1 MKIVYSAFRG
11 HFSDSPR
18 AIYEALLAQGVDATH
33 TWLSA
38 PHLQSTFPAD
48 VDTIE
53 FGTPESI
60 AALEAADIVVS
71 NDHIPL
77 DWEKRPGTTYL
88 QTWHGTPLKRIHN
101 DVLWAPEG
109 RLAYLE
115 QDIARWDLLLS
126 PNRASTERLRR
137 AFGFTGPIHETGL
150 PRNDLLNSPQRE
162 QVRAAVRA
170 DLGIGDDQTV
180 VLYTPTWRDDL
191 VFEKTGP
198 RDFEFPVDL
207 DDFAERLGT
216 DHVLLL
222 RLHNMVMDR
231 LEIAEGSVVRDVCGH
246 PDIRDLYLAADLM
259 VTDYSST
266 MFDFAITGKPLLFF
280 TYDLEY
286 FRDELRGFYFDLAE
300 AAPTPLL
307 SNSKELVQAI
317 ADIDALSAEHA
328 ERYARFRET
337 FTHLEDGSATERVLD
352 LLFPS
357 GAPATGTPTTSDT
370 THEGDENRADL

>member
-1 MKIVYSAFRG
+1 MNIVYVAFRG

-18 AIYEALLAQGVDATH
+18 ALYEELVRRGVDATH

-38 PHLQSTFPAD
+38 PHTQATFPAD
-48 VDTIE
+48 VTTVP
-53 FGTPESI
+53 FGTPECI
-60 AALEAADIVVS
+60 AALEGADVVIS

-126 PNRASTERLRR
+126 PNPASTPRFRR
-137 AFGFTGPIHETGL
+137 AFGFQGPVHETGY
-150 PRNDLLNSPQRE
+150 PRNDLLSSPDRDA
-162 QVRAAVRA
+162 VRAQVRA
-170 DLGIGDDQTV
+170 DLGITDEQTV

-198 RDFEFPVDL
+198 QDFEFAIDL
-207 DDFAERLGT
+207 NDFSARLGS

-231 LEIAEGSVVRDVCGH
+231 LEVVEGSAVRDVCSH
-246 PDIRDLYLAADLM
+246 PDIRDLYLAADVM

-266 MFDFAITGKPLLFF
+266 MFDFAITGKPLLYL

-286 FRDELRGFYFDLAE
+286 FQNELRGFYFDLAE
-300 AAPTPLL
+300 VAPTPLL
-307 SNSKELVQAI
+307 RTSEELVTAL
-317 ADIDALSAEHA
+317 ADLDTVVADSA

-337 FTHLEDGSATERVLD
+337 FCSLEDGHATERVLD
-352 LLFPS
+352 LLFP
-357 GAPATGTPTTSDT
+357 ADT
-370 THEGDENRADL
+370 VSAGSANTRGGDDSAHR

>member
-1 MKIVYSAFRG
+1 VNIVYSAFRG

-18 AIYEALLAQGVDATH
+18 AIYEALLEQGADSPAAGATH
-33 TWLSA
+33 TWMAA
-38 PHLQSTFPAD
+38 PHLRHTFPSDIAT
-48 VDTIE
+48 VE
-53 FGTPESI
+53 FGSPESI
-60 AALEAADIVVS
+60 AALEAADVVVS

-77 DWEKRPGTTYL
+77 DWEKRPGATYL

-115 QDIARWDLLLS
+115 QDIARWDILLS
-126 PNRASTERLRR
+126 PNRASTERLRN
-137 AFGFTGPIHETGL
+137 AFGFAGPIHETGL
-150 PRNDLLNSPQRE
+150 PRNDLLSSPRAGE
-162 QVRAAVRA
+162 VRAAVRA
-170 DLGIGDDQTV
+170 DLGIADDQKV

-191 VFEKTGP
+191 VFKKTGP
-198 RDFEFPVDL
+198 QDFEFPVDL
-207 DDFAERLGT
+207 DDFTARLGT
-216 DHVLLL
+216 GHVLLL

-231 LEIAEGSVVRDVCGH
+231 LEVVEGSVVRDVCSH

-280 TYDLEY
+280 TYDLDY

-307 SNSKELVQAI
+307 RTSKELVEAI
-317 ADIDALSAEHA
+317 ADIDTITT
-328 ERYARFRET
+328 ERAADYARFRET
-337 FTHLEDGSATERVLD
+337 FTHLEDGAATQRVLD

-357 GAPATGTPTTSDT
+357 DDNNT
-370 THEGDENRADL
+370 EGDENRADL

>member
-1 MKIVYSAFRG
+1 MNIVFTAFRG

-18 AIYEALLAQGVDATH
+18 AIYEALLDQGLDAEF

-38 PHLQSTFPAD
+38 PHTQATFPDGVVTA
-48 VDTIE
+48 E
-53 FGTPESI
+53 FGSPASI
-60 AALEAADIVVS
+60 AALEAADLVVS

-77 DWEKRPGTTYL
+77 DWEKRPGSTYL

-115 QDIARWDLLLS
+115 HDIARWDLLLS
-126 PNRASTERLRR
+126 PNSASTERLRT

-150 PRNDLLNSPQRE
+150 PRNDLLSSPQRDE
-162 QVRAAVRA
+162 VRAAVRA
-170 DLGIGDDQTV
+170 QLGIRDDQKA

-191 VFEKTGP
+191 VFNKTGP
-198 RDFEFPVDL
+198 QDFDFPVDL
-207 DDFAERLGT
+207 EDFAEQLGE

-231 LEIAEGSVVRDVCGH
+231 LDVPEGSPVRDVCGY
-246 PDIRDLYLAADLM
+246 PDIRDLYLAADLL

-266 MFDFAITGKPLLFF
+266 MFDFAITGRPLLFF
-280 TYDLEY
+280 TYDLDY
-286 FRDELRGFYFDLAE
+286 FRDELRGFYFDLEE

-307 SNSKELVQAI
+307 RTSKELVAAI
-317 ADIDALSAEHA
+317 ADVDALSAAHA
-328 ERYARFRET
+328 ADYARFRET
-337 FTHLEDGSATERVLD
+337 FTHLEDGGATRRVLD
-352 LLFPS
+352 LLLPS
-357 GAPATGTPTTSDT
+357 GAPVPAGTTS
-370 THEGDENRADL
+370 EGDENHADL